1 MTCDKT
7 REQLTAYLDGELE
20 GDRGTAVRGHLR
32 TCDACRGMAADEAA
46 LRDGLRSLPPVD
58 PPPSLWANVQA
69 RLAQEEVAE
78 SERPAWRRTLSRWM
92 RDAAMPRFALG
103 MTAVAAAAVLVLVW
117 RSHHHPR
124 PHEDITIAT
133 TVPHEAPAP
142 VAPAAPEA
150 ADVTQQIAAAPAKTS
165 DDYAQAAKEL
175 LAAARTESA
184 AWTDDQKQAFDA
196 KVGEL
201 QAAIDGAAEG
211 RARHTAY
218 RAMIRY
224 LQGAAIRDEVALR

>member
-1 MTCDKT
+1 MTCDQA

-32 TCDACRGMAADEAA
+32 TCDACRAMSSDEAT
-46 LRDGLRSLPPVD
+46 LRDGLRALPPLD
-58 PPPSLWANVQA
+58 PPPTLWANVQA

-78 SERPAWRRTLSRWM
+78 SERPAWRRTLTRWM
-92 RDAAMPRFALG
+92 HSATLPRFAFG
-103 MTAVAAAAVLVLVW
+103 MTAVAAAAVLLLVW
-117 RSHHHPR
+117 RSHRHHD
-124 PHEDITIAT
+124 ELVAV
-133 TVPHEAPAP
+133 TVPHETQAPAP
-142 VAPAAPEA
+142 VAPPPSASTQ
-150 ADVTQQIAAAPAKTS
+150 DVTAEIAAAPAKTS
-165 DDYAQAAKEL
+165 EDYAQAAQEL
-175 LAAARTESA
+175 LAAARTERS

-211 RARHTAY
+211 HPRQKAY

>member
-7 REQLTAYLDGELE
+7 REQLTAYLDGDLE

-32 TCDACRGMAADEAA
+32 TCDACRAMASDEAA

-58 PPPSLWANVQA
+58 PPASLWANVQA

-78 SERPAWRRTLSRWM
+78 SERPAWKRALSRW
-92 RDAAMPRFALG
+92 RRGAAMPRFALG
-103 MTAVAAAAVLVLVW
+103 MTAVAAATVTLVVV
-117 RSHHHPR
+117 RSHRHHEEATPV
-124 PHEDITIAT
+124 AT
-133 TVPHEAPAP
+133 TVPHIAPAP
-142 VAPAAPEA
+142 VAPPALEA
-150 ADVTQQIAAAPAKTS
+150 ADVTAQIAAAPAKQS

-184 AWTDDQKQAFDA
+184 SWTGDQKQAFDG

-211 RARHTAY
+211 RDRHKAY